1 MTCPQCRGLEWLFDE
16 KAATQD
22 LRAYRKKGPSKT
34 TRLLLAALQKESI
47 EGLTLLDIGGG
58 VGAIQHELLQNGLRQ
73 ATHVDASAA
82 YLAVAEAE
90 AQRQG
95 HAERV
100 SYHFG
105 NFVDLAPELETADII
120 TLDRAICCYPDMA
133 ALVGLSAPKAKRL
146 YGLVYPRD
154 TWWMRLA
161 GRLLNGLFWLQR
173 TPYRFFVHP
182 TARVEAIVLAN
193 GLTRHENRQTFLWQ
207 IAVYR
212 R

>member
-16 KAATQD
+16 KAANQD
-22 LRAYRKKGPSKT
+22 LKTYRRKGPSKP
-34 TRLLLAALQKESI
+34 TRLLLEALQTAGVK
-47 EGLTLLDIGGG
+47 GATLLDIGGG
-58 VGAIQHELLQNGLRQ
+58 VGTIQHELLQHGLSR
-73 ATHVDASAA
+73 ATHVDASPA

-100 SYHFG
+100 SYHRG
-105 NFVDLAPELETADII
+105 DFVELAPQLESADII
-120 TLDRAICCYPDMA
+120 TLDRVICCYPDVA
-133 ALVGLSAPKAKRL
+133 ALVGLSAQKTTGL

-154 TWWMRLA
+154 SWWMRLGA
-161 GRLLNGLFWLQR
+161 RLLNGFFWVQR

-182 TARVEAIVLAN
+182 AAEVEAVMRDN
-193 GLTRHENRQTFLWQ
+193 GLTRHAYRQTFLWQ
-207 IAVYR
+207 IVVYR